1 MNAPPDFER
10 RPDRAEVLVFPPLV
24 PVAGIAAGF
33 VLNWLHPM
41 PFLSAQTASWL
52 GPVAIACAV
61 LLALSAAYSLHRAD
75 TTIDVR
81 GKTTRITAAGPFR
94 YSRNPIYLSM
104 ILFQLGIGALVNSLW
119 IWSLAIPAILV
130 LRHCVISREESYL
143 EAKFGSEYRR
153 YREKVRRWV

>member
-1 MNAPPDFER
+1 
-10 RPDRAEVLVFPPLV
+10 
-24 PVAGIAAGF
+24 
-33 VLNWLHPM
+33 
-41 PFLSAQTASWL
+41 
-52 GPVAIACAV
+52 
-61 LLALSAAYSLHRAD
+61 
-75 TTIDVR
+75 
-81 GKTTRITAAGPFR
+81 
-94 YSRNPIYLSM
+94 M